1 MTNKPILLGLLSL
14 LAAFLIWGYQALGTL
29 MEKEGAGAT
38 LYLSNFVD
46 THALESSPYLAF
58 LATTPLYLLL
68 VGLGVLFLIIGAIVQ
83 K

>member
-1 MTNKPILLGLLSL
+1 MTNKPIVVGLISL

-29 MEKEGAGAT
+29 MEKQEASEA
-38 LYLSNFVD
+38 LFLSDLFD
-46 THALESSPYLAF
+46 THFLEGSAYFAF

-68 VGLGVLFLIIGAIVQ
+68 VGVGVLFLIIGAVVQ